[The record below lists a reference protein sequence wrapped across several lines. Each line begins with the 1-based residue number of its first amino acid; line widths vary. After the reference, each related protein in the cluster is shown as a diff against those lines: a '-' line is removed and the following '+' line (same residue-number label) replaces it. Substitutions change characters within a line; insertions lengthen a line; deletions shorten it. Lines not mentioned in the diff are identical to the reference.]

1 MIMKK
6 NEIIEIVE
14 SVCKG
19 RYDWGVSVFD
29 DSYRV
34 KEGRNKRLKFSGVY
48 GSDKEI
54 EELKKRLIGVVMI
67 CNEGKWNERRYE
79 VKKIYRNKGVGE
91 DFGRWWVDDSNCVCV
106 VLREL
111 KKLEVWEK

>member
-1 MIMKK
+1 MKR
-6 NEIIEIVE
+6 NEIIEIVK

-29 DSYRV
+29 DNYRV
-34 KEGRNKRLKFSGVY
+34 KEGINKRLKFSGVL
-48 GSDKEI
+48 GSDEEI

-67 CNEGKWNERRYE
+67 CNEGRWNERRYK
-79 VKKIYRNKGVGE
+79 VKRIYRRCVSDKINY
-91 DFGRWWVDDSNCVCV
+91 WWCNDSNCVCV